1 MQLAEACE
9 REVVTLHE
17 FFGDWFAGRVEKTGA
32 AFDRVRDALGDE
44 FEMVAPSGRTAGRE
58 SVITGIWE
66 VHGRDADADADAR
79 GVRVEDLRVRYVRED
94 LCLVTYEEW
103 QRGPDGETGRQSS
116 ALFRRAETAPNGVE
130 WLHLHETWLPEASP
144 DEN

>member
-17 FFGDWFAGRVEKTGA
+17 FFEDWFAGRVEKADA

-44 FEMVAPSGRTAGRE
+44 FEMVAPSGRTVGRE

-66 VHGRDADADADAR
+66 VHGRDTDADPHE
-79 GVRVEDLRVRYVRED
+79 VRVEDLRVRYVRED

-103 QRGPDGETGRQSS
+103 QRGPDAETGRQSS
-116 ALFRRAETAPNGVE
+116 ALLRRDETAPNGVE
-130 WLHLHETWLPEASP
+130 WLHLHETWLPGASP
-144 DEN
+144 DES